1 MKNDISNRVDIQVLI
16 DAFYEDVQ
24 KDELLGF
31 IFKDVAKV
39 NWKTHLPVM
48 YDFWENILFHTGRY
62 DGNPLQTHLHLN
74 KMTRL
79 TSLQFDRWL
88 KIFVN
93 NVDAIFEGQN
103 AEAIKMKAKSIA
115 TVMQIKLKIH
125 E

>member
-1 MKNDISNRVDIQVLI
+1 MKNDISNRGDIQVLI

-31 IFKDVAKV
+31 IFKDVARV

-48 YDFWENILFHTGRY
+48 YDFWENVLFHTGRY
-62 DGNPLQTHLHLN
+62 DGNPLQTHLHLH
-74 KMTRL
+74 KMTKL

-88 KIFVN
+88 KIFIN

-115 TVMQIKLKIH
+115 AVMQIKLKI
-125 E
+125 